1 MQSTDLHVCIKL
13 RWLHFLFQLTSSVHS
28 ATATLTTAAILYARL
43 RVLVQSTDL
52 HVSIKLR
59 WLHVLFRSAANVH
72 GTIATIASIPG
83 LDAWM

>member
-28 ATATLTTAAILYARL
+28 ATTTLTAAAILYARL

-59 WLHVLFRSAANVH
+59 CLHVLFLSLIH
-72 GTIATIASIPG
+72 I
-83 LDAWM
+83 